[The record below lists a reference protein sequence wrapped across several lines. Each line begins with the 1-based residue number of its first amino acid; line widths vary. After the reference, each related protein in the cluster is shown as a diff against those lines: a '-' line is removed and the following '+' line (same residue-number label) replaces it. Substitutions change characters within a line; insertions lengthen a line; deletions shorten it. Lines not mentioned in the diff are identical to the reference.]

1 MAFNKPMSLQTKFL
15 IGLAVFAL
23 SSGLFF
29 GGTLFFHLRSV
40 MLSEVSDK
48 SNLILAQADAVQ
60 DYVRRDLRPSMFK
73 LLPPDSFVMEAM
85 SSSYISRHIM
95 ERLNVKDDHY
105 YYRRVA
111 LNARN
116 PDFMPNDLEHGIIM
130 QFRMNNDM
138 KRWEGDSVINGERYH
153 LTARPVVFEKS
164 CMRCHGNPDN
174 APKELLN
181 QYGRKRGFGYK
192 VGLVSG
198 VVVAGFPVK
207 RTFNQIMDITFGYLI
222 MYLTAVVMFFAMVSV
237 YFNQLVVHN
246 LHRLTSIFRRYFSG
260 PEEQNIIERLGSHDE
275 IEGLVGGIEELAGHL
290 NRAKKD
296 LETYA
301 YNLEEMVADRTYE
314 LNEEAKRHQSDV
326 NLFVNLLRGL
336 NQSKSRP
343 DMVAHAVKQIGCRF
357 DAEYVIYYCT
367 VLSKQIVAW
376 PVDTPGTGLPRS
388 WKELLSKNKVI
399 SENNK
404 VYIPVKSQDCE
415 WGILGI
421 SWGKGKKPPKIT
433 KEVLLA
439 IGQQLGIALENIHA
453 INNLIHQKDMLK
465 SVFEGISDPLLL
477 LDATG
482 NILMANRWAKI
493 FIKKT
498 KMETKLISE
507 LKSVIG
513 LDKSGT
519 KNNPVFHTFTN
530 QTPWA
535 RSVRLFENRSF
546 RISIYPIA
554 IYKKEPDCII
564 LYARE
569 NTEEKRMLARLQRT
583 EKLSAIGQ
591 LAAGLAHEINN
602 PLGVIRCYTDILMNE
617 ITEEQARSDL
627 EVIARHTGNAQQ
639 VLQNLLGFARPKTSV
654 SETCRINKVIQ
665 SVIKVFEVQAGTKS
679 AQIHLELAAGLP
691 PIRGDAITL
700 EHIITNLWLNALDA
714 VPSENGHIWIRTRL
728 SMQKKEVHLM
738 VGDNGPGIP
747 ERDMENI
754 FDPFFTT
761 KDVGQGTGMGLA
773 VVYGLTKEL
782 KARIEVENQNGAVFN
797 IYLPSAL

>member
-1 MAFNKPMSLQTKFL
+1 MAFNKSMSLQTKFL
-15 IGLAVFAL
+15 IGLAVFAV
-23 SSGLFF
+23 SSGFFF

-60 DYVRRDLRPSMFK
+60 DYVRRDLRPAMFE
-73 LLPPDSFVMEAM
+73 LLPPDSFVIEAM

-95 ERLNVKDDHY
+95 ERLNVKDTHY
-105 YYRRVA
+105 YYRRVG
-111 LNARN
+111 LHARN
-116 PDFMPNDLEHGIIM
+116 PNFMPNNLEYRIIM
-130 QFRMNNDM
+130 QFRINNKM
-138 KRWEGDSVINGERYH
+138 KRWEGDSIINGEKYH

-164 CMRCHGNPDN
+164 CMRCHGNPDD

-181 QYGRKRGFGYK
+181 QYGKERGFGYK

-198 VVVAGFPVK
+198 LVVAGFPVN
-207 RTFNQIMDITFGYLI
+207 RTINQLMDITFGYLI

-314 LNEEAKRHQSDV
+314 LKQEAKRHKSDV
-326 NLFVNLLRGL
+326 NLFVNLLQGL
-336 NQSKSRP
+336 NQSTSRP
-343 DMVAHAVKQIGCRF
+343 DMVAHAVKQIGRRF
-357 DAEYVIYYCT
+357 DADHVIYYCT
-367 VLSKQIVAW
+367 VVSKQVVAW
-376 PVDTPGTGLPRS
+376 PGDAPVTKLPRF
-388 WKELLSKNKVI
+388 WKELLSQNKVI
-399 SENNK
+399 FKDNK

-421 SWGKGKKPPKIT
+421 SWVKDKKPPGIT

-477 LDATG
+477 LDGTG
-482 NILMANRWAKI
+482 NILMANRWAGI
-493 FIKKT
+493 FI
-498 KMETKLISE
+498 ETAGTGTRLISE
-507 LKSVIG
+507 LKPVMG
-513 LDKSGT
+513 LDRSG
-519 KNNPVFHTFTN
+519 KNNLIFRTLMS

-535 RSVRLFENRSF
+535 RSVRLFKNRSF

-554 IYKKEPDCII
+554 IYRKEPDCIV

-617 ITEEQARSDL
+617 IKEEQALSDL
-627 EVIARHTGNAQQ
+627 KVIARHTGNAQQ

-654 SETCRINKVIQ
+654 SQTCRINDVIQ
-665 SVIKVFEVQAGTKS
+665 SMIKVFEIQAGTKS
-679 AQIHLELAAGLP
+679 VEIHLELAGDLP

-700 EHIITNLWLNALDA
+700 EHIITNLWLNAFDA
-714 VPSENGHIWIRTRL
+714 VSPENGQIWIRTGQSVR
-728 SMQKKEVHLM
+728 KKEVHL
-738 VGDNGPGIP
+738 VIADNGPGIP
-747 ERDMENI
+747 EKDMENI

-761 KDVGQGTGMGLA
+761 KDVGRGTGLGLA